1 MTKTRENKYTL
12 IIAVMLCAGWCFLVI
27 NPLELDALSP
37 MENHLETSVFVFL
50 FLGFS
55 FMVFHLKYL
64 MLVCMLTSGVLAFV
78 ARSKVD
84 LKTKTVEAPKEIQN
98 TQPSNSKTIGH
109 QETESNR

>member
-1 MTKTRENKYTL
+1 
-12 IIAVMLCAGWCFLVI
+12 
-27 NPLELDALSP
+27 
-37 MENHLETSVFVFL
+37 
-50 FLGFS
+50 
-55 FMVFHLKYL
+55 